1 MLRINELKVTPS
13 LELFSELVE
22 LLQDA
27 VGSGG
32 VLGYTAVPSTKEA
45 RNYWA
50 GVLEDVGRG
59 RRQLFVATDEHV
71 CAGSIQLARTAED
84 NGKHR
89 GHVEKLMVHTQ
100 FRRRGI
106 AGALLGA
113 LEAAAAGHGL
123 SLLVLEVRQ
132 DDGAEALYRK
142 HGWLRVGSIPGFER
156 APGGA
161 LVTTAVYY
169 RAVTP
174 AQAR

>member
-50 GVLEDVGRG
+50 GVLEEIGRG
-59 RRQLFVATDEHV
+59 RRRLFVATDEHV
-71 CAGSIQLARTAED
+71 CAGSIQLANTAED
-84 NGKHR
+84 NGRHR

-113 LEAAAAGHGL
+113 LEAAAAAQGL

-132 DDGAEALYRK
+132 EDGAESLYKK
-142 HGWLRVGSIPGFER
+142 HGWHRVGPIPGFER
-156 APGGA
+156 APGGD
-161 LVTTAVYY
+161 LITTVVYY
-169 RAVTP
+169 RSIAP
-174 AQAR
+174 AR